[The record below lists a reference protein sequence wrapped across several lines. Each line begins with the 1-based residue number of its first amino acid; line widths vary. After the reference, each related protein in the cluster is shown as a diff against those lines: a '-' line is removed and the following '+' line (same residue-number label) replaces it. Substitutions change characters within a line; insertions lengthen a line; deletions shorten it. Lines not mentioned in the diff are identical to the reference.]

1 MGIMT
6 IERRKKIENH
16 IVKTYFTKHFGIEHG
31 SNGWDIIHG
40 SSDRDIPTVLAN
52 PTLDEN
58 GVVVRWFVPD
68 EVGYIEPASAKVSA
82 HYELMVR
89 SDLCYVSDYKLELD
103 KANGKIEELD
113 RCLNQANDI
122 IDEWK
127 SNTCCETPTEARKHI
142 EELMQE
148 NASLQASVHNLEFTK
163 AIGKEFSLKGCST
176 RRAYAIRRNTDKYF
190 KGVNHSLNRILYGDG
205 STTYGRSLEGIQKYL
220 DKNGYSCVMDAIDQL
235 EVENDELKKTI
246 RTLNDRNGRL
256 GTTIAN
262 ERAYVLELQKEIS
275 DWQDATCRKTPSEAK
290 DRILE
295 LLGIISKHI
304 NTIDSLRKEHDWDLA
319 TIKILTD
326 IIVERDTEISKWKK
340 ATERDTPEEAEKR
353 IDGILDDLSKADDDI
368 IDLGVEIKK
377 LQDRIKASGRNMLW
391 ITSNGLLISESDKT
405 VEALEAQVDKLNN
418 EINERVSHIN
428 ELDARIKELSNVI
441 SDWRNATECKLPS
454 MAKEKIEH
462 YKRRLGNA
470 VQAASCAAKHLDN
483 ITF

>member
-1 MGIMT
+1 MSTMMSTMT
-6 IERRKKIENH
+6 TERRKKIEDH
-16 IVKTYFTKHFGIEHG
+16 IVKSYFTKSDGIRHG
-31 SNGWDIIHG
+31 SNGWDIVHG
-40 SSDRDIPTVLAN
+40 SSDKDIPTVLAYPN
-52 PTLDEN
+52 WDN
-58 GVVVRWFVPD
+58 YRVVIRWFIPD
-68 EVGYIEPASAKVSA
+68 EVSYINPDTAKVSA
-82 HYELMVR
+82 YY
-89 SDLCYVSDYKLELD
+89 DLVVISGWFDPSNSELELS
-103 KANGKIEELD
+103 KANEKIEELN

-148 NASLQASVHNLEFTK
+148 NADLQVKSMK
-163 AIGKEFSLKGCST
+163 ALRSPVRVGI
-176 RRAYAIRRNTDKYF
+176 IPRNTDRYF
-190 KGVNHSLNRILYGDG
+190 KCVNHSLNHILYGDG

-235 EVENDELKKTI
+235 EVENDELKGNL
-246 RTLNDRNGRL
+246 RSLSNRNDRL
-256 GTTIAN
+256 GDTITKN
-262 ERAYVLELQKEIS
+262 RSYILELQKEIAA
-275 DWQDATCRKTPSEAK
+275 WQDATGRKTPEQVK
-290 DRILE
+290 NRILE
-295 LLGIISKHI
+295 LLGIIDKHL

-377 LQDRIKASGRNMLW
+377 LQDRIKASSRNMLW

-405 VEALEAQVDKLNN
+405 VDVLEAQI
-418 EINERVSHIN
+418 EEAS
-428 ELDARIKELSNVI
+428 EVI
-441 SDWRNATECKLPS
+441 SEWQNATGCKLPS

-462 YKRRLGNA
+462 YERRLGNA
-470 VQAASCAAKHLDN
+470 VQAASCAAKHLEN